1 MPHLVASIAGV
12 EIRKIYLHKDRTSL
26 GRRTDNDIVLENM
39 AVSGRHCLFELKGLA
54 DVFVVDLCSTN
65 ATFVN
70 NQKITRQQ
78 LNDGDV
84 VAVGKFRL
92 RFYSA
97 SEEPSGFGET
107 SAMRLEPDGT
117 FAAEGAPM
125 HASFHVLSGSSTG
138 QEMPVMKAVTT
149 FGTPGV
155 AVVAVSH
162 RRSQARTPRRR
173 SNRARPTSPCCS
185 ATCASSP
192 RRSRRPPGTCSKCST
207 ASVPRSAS

>member
-54 DVFVVDLCSTN
+54 DVFVEDLCSTN

-78 LNDGDV
+78 LHDGDV

-92 RFYSA
+92 RFHSA

-107 SAMRLEPDGT
+107 SAMRLESDGT

-162 RRSQARTPRRR
+162 RRTGYYVACMEATV
-173 SNRARPTSPCCS
+173 RPTLNNELISDEAVQLS
-185 ATCASSP
+185 DGDVLELA
-192 RRSRRPPGTCSKCST
+192 GTRMKFQLLY
-207 ASVPRSAS
+207 